1 MKFSI
6 LLAVLPVAFAAPGSL
21 KASEVA
27 AIAARAAAGDIVCPS
42 NNVCPGEPIFG
53 PCAPCDC
60 FPHAGLCDAWGMIS
74 ALKQ

>member
-42 NNVCPGEPIFG
+42 NVSLEEKREKD
-53 PCAPCDC
+53 AKR
-60 FPHAGLCDAWGMIS
+60 ALC
-74 ALKQ
+74 